1 MSGQK
6 HYYLHADLDA
16 FFASVEQLDHPEYR
30 GKPVIVGGL
39 PQDRRSVVS
48 TASYEARKYGV
59 HSAMP
64 TAKAY
69 QLCPQGI
76 YVHGRMERY
85 SELSYRIMSIFK
97 DFSPDVQQLSID
109 EAFIDLT
116 GTEGLFGPPE
126 QTAMKIKQRVKNE
139 TGLTVSIG
147 LAPTKYLAKIAS
159 DMKKPDGFYEI
170 KAGQEQDFML
180 SLPLKK
186 VWGIGDK
193 TYENLHKSGLY
204 TTRDIYEKSLEALV
218 FMYGQNTG
226 TFLYNVVRGLEIIN
240 FDRKTKS
247 HSISNETTFP
257 YDVSDLYTAET
268 CVLELCHSVM
278 FRLLKEGGFSRTVMI
293 KIRYEDFSTVSIQQT
308 YSQSILTLDS
318 LYIAAKELF
327 ERKYERGRGIRL
339 LGVALENIE
348 ATEQNSQPSLF
359 DDGTEKKQKVEK
371 AILNLEKKHPG
382 IKIHKARLLKIT
394 GSVFFL
400 FASLFLGH
408 PTGLY
413 AQQNEDTQASD
424 IDISGT
430 YNGTMD
436 GAVNMTF
443 GLGNPFGIS
452 APPPV
457 FKQEVDLSA
466 WIQIN
471 PYFYFALDFLDEFK
485 HNTYTFGYKG
495 PEYLKEFKLSNR
507 GITFPKLYS
516 SSLTGFGTGGGENE
530 APGLMLSFEDYK
542 DNRWRFDFMLRYDM
556 TKSKSAVF
564 YGSNSIK
571 ENYIQLADFIHSQ
584 SFVIPSAVIT
594 QIKDVYIQSEY
605 GTVKDAKGIKYA
617 KLNPS
622 EYLIS
627 ETQKTLVLT
636 DEINRYIKK
645 DTVPY
650 ILITFFDDAA
660 ATRLLSDTGS
670 YSVPES
676 FAGKIQSYF
685 TEQYDLSLYSDLTL
699 QALTIQIDGSTGYII
714 QSPVSFSPY
723 LCSGFYKVSG
733 SQNTEYLIAERYSGA
748 KNNSYSA
755 VLTQDHSS
763 FKQEQVIITNNRFRE
778 QKALESSDSP
788 QALYPQYRYPLAD
801 TYPQL
806 YLRQYSTNPLVLV
819 SRTSSPVKEYDIGK
833 YAQESSVCVYRNGI
847 LENGAKYDSDT
858 GFVTLA
864 YPAGEMDKIYITWN
878 VESSDSSNG
887 MITTGAGFLYNFTP
901 QFNADLSFTG
911 TYPYLLEKDYATLS
925 SQKNTFSAL
934 TAGLSYR
941 NSLIKIRN
949 AVTGAFE
956 NNNITNTLQVYVP
969 QKEEAVTGSIDELEV
984 NTSLCQSEFTLKN
997 AKLWQA
1003 EYLEILIKPGKNNTL
1018 QPQNVYLE
1026 LGIRDDGLYEKP
1038 PVWNITSLADKNVI
1052 TPLDPSNE
1060 SWQKIKIRI
1069 TDEQRAKLNGGERA
1083 RIKAEK
1089 GIFEPGDWAYTRQP
1103 QNIPHN
1109 LSWNNISQNYAL
1121 EAAAYFDQ
1129 ADFSLYK
1136 KICVDF
1142 TLTKKAGLELLL
1154 QGPDDIT
1161 AIKLEL
1167 KADALES
1174 FVSQTLE
1181 NHILTLEL
1189 NTGRVFIDQTVL
1201 PQTDYKLT
1209 INYGIAPLSQKLIIY
1224 PEQEDGSFCFN
1235 SLYYKDGIS
1244 VFSAKDVFTFEL
1256 GNQSQKESKG
1266 WLYAYADAGL
1276 SSTANHSEVNS
1287 QYINSNIKGS
1297 YTLADINFYADAGAV
1312 LNQNIKPEQILQTAG
1327 HSITTKKTIL
1337 QFLDF
1342 GEIYR
1347 FNNASDEA
1355 EKKDFIKLSLP
1366 PFTDAFKLN
1375 TGAQTWAQYS
1385 KTQVWQKYT
1394 FDFSSEIN
1402 AGKIKII
1409 PQADFL
1415 ALQQKPDAQSSF
1427 IPQVPDEYFT
1437 GWYELSRLQF
1447 SDNKTAKQKTL
1458 ALNTKITAELP
1469 FAKLKPSAEYQLNAR
1484 HNSRDTLLNQEENL
1498 FKLALPFGTTNNAFE
1513 FDTQYK
1519 TTYTYKDKTAK
1530 INFDVNPFYAEFQN
1544 NMNQAA
1550 GFYEYDFLWKR
1561 RLYNNKKDIFI
1572 PTSAV
1577 LGMSNN
1583 QIFTDKDK
1591 SNMYYLKAG
1600 ITRNFLYIFAKG
1612 SQQEY
1617 NGNLTVTYSFAKE
1630 NPEKPVFNIADT
1642 QKVIFYMADSNIIN
1656 IQTEAAV
1663 DNFLNWKFNITSF
1676 WERTDTKSLLQ
1687 SLTIAVFPK
1696 AKEWAL
1702 KTKIKDSITIKL
1714 LQQDKK
1720 NKQSYGYM
1728 RTSQMNFK
1736 EHYSISSGAGI
1747 TFGYEQDKTL
1757 SLALNYTLGLK
1768 IVF

>member
-39 PQDRRSVVS
+39 PEDRRSVVS

-69 QLCPQGI
+69 QLCPDGI
-76 YVHGRMERY
+76 YVRGRMERY

-126 QTAMKIKQRVKNE
+126 QTAMKIKQRVKDE

-170 KAGQEQDFML
+170 KAGEEKDFML

-193 TYENLHKSGLY
+193 TYENLHKSGLF
-204 TTRDIYEKSLEALV
+204 TTRDIYEKSLEALI

-226 TFLYNVVRGLEIIN
+226 SFLYNVVRGIEIIN

-293 KIRYEDFSTVSIQQT
+293 KIRYEDFSTVSIQQS

-318 LYIAAKELF
+318 LYLAAKELF

-348 ATEQNSQPSLF
+348 ATEHNSQPSLF

-371 AILNLEKKHPG
+371 AILNLEKKHPE

-394 GSVFFL
+394 ATVFFI
-400 FASLFLGH
+400 FASLFLR
-408 PTGLY
+408 PATALY
-413 AQQNEDTQASD
+413 AQENEITEYSD
-424 IDISGT
+424 VDITGSYT
-430 YNGTMD
+430 GTMD
-436 GAVNMTF
+436 GSVNMTF

-452 APPPV
+452 APLPV

-471 PYFYFALDFLDEFK
+471 PYFYFSLDFLDEFK
-485 HNTYTFGYKG
+485 HNTYAFGYKG
-495 PEYLKEFKLSNR
+495 PGYLKEFKLSNR
-507 GITFPKLYS
+507 GITFPELYS
-516 SSLTGFGTGGGENE
+516 SSLTGFSTGGGENE
-530 APGLMLSFEDYK
+530 APGIMLSYQDYK
-542 DNRWRFDFMLRYDM
+542 NNRWRADFMLRYDM
-556 TKSKSAVF
+556 TKSKSALF

-571 ENYIQLADFIHSQ
+571 ENYIQLADFVHSQ
-584 SFVIPSAVIT
+584 TFAIPSAVIT
-594 QIKDVYIQSEY
+594 QIKDVYVQSIN
-605 GTVKDAKGIKYA
+605 GTVKDSKGIKYA
-617 KLNPS
+617 RLNPS
-622 EYLIS
+622 EYLVS
-627 ETQKTLVLT
+627 ETQKTLVLS
-636 DEINRYIKK
+636 DEIKRYIKK

-650 ILITFFDDAA
+650 IVISFFEDSAA
-660 ATRLLSDTGS
+660 QTLLSATGS
-670 YSVPES
+670 YSVPDS

-685 TEQYDLSLYSDLTL
+685 TDQYDLSLYSDLSL

-723 LCSGFYKVSG
+723 LCAGSYKVTNT
-733 SQNTEYLIAERYSGA
+733 QNTDYLIADRYSGA
-748 KNNSYSA
+748 QNKSYSA
-755 VLTQDHSS
+755 VLMEDQGA
-763 FKQEQVIITNNRFRE
+763 FKQTQVIIKNNSF
-778 QKALESSDSP
+778 DSQNAAGTAETP
-788 QALYPQYRYPLAD
+788 QALFPQYRYPLAD
-801 TYPQL
+801 TCPEL
-806 YLRQYSTNPLVLV
+806 YLRQYCSNPLVLV
-819 SRTSSPVKEYDIGK
+819 ARTSSPIKEYDIGK

-847 LENGAKYDSDT
+847 LEKGAKYDSDT

-887 MITTGAGFLYNFTP
+887 MITTAAGFLYNFTP
-901 QFNADLSFTG
+901 NLNADLSFSG
-911 TYPYLLEKDYATLS
+911 TYPYLLEKDYATIS

-934 TAGLSYR
+934 TAGLTWQ
-941 NSLIKIRN
+941 NSLVKIQN
-949 AVTGAFE
+949 AVSGAFE
-956 NNNITNTLQVYVP
+956 NNNITDTLQVYVP
-969 QKEEAVTGSIDELEV
+969 EEEESVTGSIDDLEV
-984 NTSLCQSEFTLKN
+984 NTPLCQTEFTLKN

-1003 EYLEILIKPGKNNTL
+1003 DYLEILIKPGKNNVL
-1018 QPQNVYLE
+1018 QAQDVFLE
-1026 LGIRDDGLYEKP
+1026 LGIRENGLYEKP
-1038 PVWNITSLADKNVI
+1038 PVWNISSLTDENVI
-1052 TPLDPSNE
+1052 IPLDPAKN

-1069 TDEQRAKLNGGERA
+1069 TEEQRSKLNGGERA

-1103 QNIPHN
+1103 LNIPQRMD
-1109 LSWNNISQNYAL
+1109 WDNIYDNYTITAIS
-1121 EAAAYFDQ
+1121 YFDQ

-1136 KICVDF
+1136 KVCVDF
-1142 TLTKKAGLELLL
+1142 ALTKKAGLELLL
-1154 QGPDDIT
+1154 QGSDNIN
-1161 AIKLEL
+1161 AIKLAV
-1167 KADALES
+1167 KADALEA
-1174 FVSQTLE
+1174 FVSPTAV
-1181 NHILTLEL
+1181 NHILTVEL
-1189 NTGRVFIDQTVL
+1189 NSGRVLIDQTVL
-1201 PQTDYKLT
+1201 SQADYELN
-1209 INYGIAPLSQKLIIY
+1209 INYGIAPCAQKLIIY
-1224 PEQEDGSFCFN
+1224 PEQAGGSFCFN

-1244 VFSAKDVFTFEL
+1244 VFSGKEVFTFEL
-1256 GNQSQKESKG
+1256 GNPQQKQDG
-1266 WLYAYADAGL
+1266 WLYAYTDAGL
-1276 SSTANHSEVNS
+1276 SSVTNQGKINS

-1297 YTLADINFYADAGAV
+1297 YTLADINFYADAGAAV
-1312 LNQNIKPEQILQTAG
+1312 NPNIKPEQVLQTAG
-1327 HSITTKKTIL
+1327 HSITTQKTLL

-1347 FNNASDEA
+1347 YNKASTQA
-1355 EKKDFIKLSLP
+1355 EKKDYIKLSLP
-1366 PFTDAFKLN
+1366 PFTDAFKLS
-1375 TGAQTWAQYS
+1375 TGAETWAQYS
-1385 KTQVWQKYT
+1385 QTERSQKYSL
-1394 FDFSSEIN
+1394 DFSSEIS

-1409 PQADFL
+1409 PYADFMT
-1415 ALQQKPDAQSSF
+1415 LQEKTLSLTESTDKFA
-1427 IPQVPDEYFT
+1427 DEYFT
-1437 GWYELSRLQF
+1437 AWYEISKLQF
-1447 SDNKTAKQKTL
+1447 CDNNPWQQKSI
-1458 ALNTKITAELP
+1458 ALNTKLTTELP
-1469 FAKLKPSAEYQLNAR
+1469 FAKLKPSVAYQLNSK
-1484 HNSRDTLLNQEENL
+1484 HNSRTTLLDLEENL
-1498 FKLALPFGTTNNAFE
+1498 FKLALPFGTNSNAFE
-1513 FDTQYK
+1513 FDALYK
-1519 TTYTYKDKTAK
+1519 TAYKYKNKTAQL
-1530 INFDVNPFYAEFQN
+1530 NFTVNPFYAVFQN
-1544 NMNQAA
+1544 NMNDAA
-1550 GFYEYDFLWKR
+1550 GYYQYDFLWKR
-1561 RLYNNKKDIFI
+1561 RLYNNSKDIFI
-1572 PTSAV
+1572 PTSAAF
-1577 LGMSNN
+1577 SFNNN

-1600 ITRNFLYIFAKG
+1600 LERNFLYIFENG
-1612 SQQEY
+1612 MQQEY
-1617 NGNLTVTYSFAKE
+1617 NGSLTVTYSFA
-1630 NPEKPVFNIADT
+1630 NEKPDVPVYSIADT
-1642 QKVIFYMADSNIIN
+1642 QKVIFYMANSNIVN
-1656 IQTEAAV
+1656 IQTEMSL
-1663 DNFLNWKFNITSF
+1663 DNFLNWKFNITSS
-1676 WERTDTKSLLQ
+1676 WERTSTKSLLQ
-1687 SLTIAVFPK
+1687 SLTTAVYPK
-1696 AKEWAL
+1696 ALEWAL
-1702 KTKIKDSITIKL
+1702 KTKIKDSISIKL

-1728 RTSQMNFK
+1728 RTSEMNFK
-1736 EHYSISSGAGI
+1736 EHYSVSSGAGI

-1757 SLALNYTLGLK
+1757 SLAVNYTLGLK